1 MIKSTAISYTLKMN
15 KLYRP
20 GFIRCFSDDN
30 TNHPHPIKRT
40 LKLLRNDMKKVKQF
54 FTPTSENNIDIKR
67 EKDHDSTSLDSSEFQ
82 THCDVLIIGGGSIG
96 SSAAYWLKKKARQGL
111 NIVVIERNSPISN
124 GRAFS
129 TMPVGGLRQQFF
141 LPENIEMSLYG
152 AEFMRNSKDELG
164 VDINFDP
171 QGFLTLASEENAE
184 LLNKMSKLQNEF
196 GARTEILTAER
207 LKLKYPWLN
216 VEDVAIGC
224 QGLEKHG
231 WFDADMLVLGL
242 RNKAKEYGVHFIKSE
257 LVGFEFQNQPDVIM
271 EGATTETP
279 YSALDKA
286 VVEMSDGETR
296 TIKFAI
302 CVLATG
308 SNSEQIARMANIGTG
323 PGILQVP
330 LPIARRENFSYTFKS
345 DDINMPGLGTPC
357 VADWNG
363 MYFRRDGLTGNY
375 IAGFGT
381 NMKSNKELKERIF
394 ENTILPNLTRRLNV
408 LQNATVTESLE
419 ASYEYNVYDE
429 NGIIGTHPYY
439 NNLYIAT
446 GFSGLGLQQS
456 PAVGRAIS
464 EIIID
469 GQFRTI
475 DLTRIGFDRLIVD
488 RPMYEYSFM

>member
-1 MIKSTAISYTLKMN
+1 
-15 KLYRP
+15 
-20 GFIRCFSDDN
+20 
-30 TNHPHPIKRT
+30 
-40 LKLLRNDMKKVKQF
+40 
-54 FTPTSENNIDIKR
+54 
-67 EKDHDSTSLDSSEFQ
+67 
-82 THCDVLIIGGGSIG
+82 
-96 SSAAYWLKKKARQGL
+96 
-111 NIVVIERNSPISN
+111 
-124 GRAFS
+124 
-129 TMPVGGLRQQFF
+129 MPVGGLRQQFF

-216 VEDVAIGC
+216 VEDVAI
-224 QGLEKHG
+224 
-231 WFDADMLVLGL
+231 
-242 RNKAKEYGVHFIKSE
+242 
-257 LVGFEFQNQPDVIM
+257 DVIM

-381 NMKSNKELKERIF
+381 NMKSNNESKERIF
-394 ENTILPNLTRRLNV
+394 ENTILPNLIRRLNV